1 MMGSLEQLFTRVK
14 ADRLLRWS
22 AYAAL
27 PVVWLAL
34 ALLNPFVLVV
44 LPLIGFGLWRAMES
58 GLIDRRD
65 PPDDPDLY

>member
-1 MMGSLEQLFTRVK
+1 MGSLEQLFVRVK

-22 AYAAL
+22 AYASL

-34 ALLNPFVLVV
+34 ALLNPFVLLV

-58 GLIDRRD
+58 GLVDRSD
-65 PPDDPDLY
+65 PPDDPDLF